1 MTVTT
6 LTIVALALWAT
17 LAGLDLVSLLQSL
30 FSRPLVAGAGAGWL
44 LGDAEGGL
52 RIGLILE
59 LFALDV
65 VPVGSSRYPDFGA
78 ATVGAVVFGAATDWP
93 ASLGVATILGLGLA
107 MAAGATMPL
116 TRRLNAMAVR
126 AEGARL
132 AAGDAAAVT
141 AVHLRCLGFDLVR
154 SVLVAGVALG
164 VGFGSRW
171 LGLLPEPALGR
182 AMTVVALG
190 GAAWSVAHGAMAS
203 GRSGARWRY
212 ALAGLGGGLLLAVV
226 A

>member
-1 MTVTT
+1 MTAG
-6 LTIVALALWAT
+6 IIAALVGWGT

-44 LGDAEGGL
+44 LGDVEGGL
-52 RIGLILE
+52 RIGMVLE

-93 ASLGVATILGLGLA
+93 VSLGVATVIGLGLA
-107 MAAGATMPL
+107 IAAGTTMPL
-116 TRRLNAMAVR
+116 TRRLNARVVR
-126 AEGARL
+126 AHGARL
-132 AAGDAAAVT
+132 AAGDAAAVS
-141 AVHLRCLGFDLVR
+141 AVHLRCLGFDVVR
-154 SVLVAGVALG
+154 SLVVA
-164 VGFGSRW
+164 VAAVAFGTAARW
-171 LGLLPEPALGR
+171 LGLVPEPALGR
-182 AMTVVALG
+182 ALTVVALG

-212 ALAGLGGGLLLAVV
+212 ALAGLV
-226 A
+226 AGVLIAAAR